1 MKTLQHVAFFLIGI
15 GIIGIIGYFCRA
27 FFADP
32 AVPLGLRVLAGIAAV
47 GFVLLLGYVG
57 WDRIQK
63 VRQEPDEIK
72 EVKY

>member
-1 MKTLQHVAFFLIGI
+1 MKMLEYVALVLIGAGILGLI
-15 GIIGIIGYFCRA
+15 GWGAGA

-32 AVPLGLRVLAGIAAV
+32 AIHLGLRVLAGIAAV

-63 VRQEPDEIK
+63 ARREPKEIK
-72 EVKY
+72 EVKH